1 MATVSMTSIPPD
13 FFDEERDKV
22 FQMEIIQ
29 DSLVERIDKL
39 IKKSSEVDARLD
51 IIEEEMEEQTKI
63 SINGKTSPKKD
74 RSQTRPVSSIPVRS
88 TPIQSKIRPK
98 VNSNIS
104 LTSFLGVTPE
114 KAKIIALEENK
125 KLKNELEA
133 AMKELKISLEE
144 STAETQREFA
154 AQKEKEASE
163 KASTPSP
170 AAPAPTLLV
179 NAMNSSANFELDE
192 VLKSKIEQLA
202 KELKDNQLTNIENEE
217 QIQMMNK
224 RISAMEGGN
233 AGVLG
238 LIERI
243 NEVNIPIG
251 RYHR

>member
-1 MATVSMTSIPPD
+1 M
-13 FFDEERDKV
+13 
-22 FQMEIIQ
+22 
-29 DSLVERIDKL
+29 
-39 IKKSSEVDARLD
+39 
-51 IIEEEMEEQTKI
+51 
-63 SINGKTSPKKD
+63 
-74 RSQTRPVSSIPVRS
+74 
-88 TPIQSKIRPK
+88 
-98 VNSNIS
+98 
-104 LTSFLGVTPE
+104 TPE

-144 STAETQREFA
+144 STAETQRELA
-154 AQKEKEASE
+154 AHKEKEASE
-163 KASTPSP
+163 KASAPSP

-192 VLKSKIEQLA
+192 ALKSKIDQLA

-243 NEVNIPIG
+243 NEVNLGVYLSHVGTILNASLRINIIACIRVLQNIPSV
-251 RYHR
+251 H

>member
-1 MATVSMTSIPPD
+1 M
-13 FFDEERDKV
+13 
-22 FQMEIIQ
+22 
-29 DSLVERIDKL
+29 
-39 IKKSSEVDARLD
+39 
-51 IIEEEMEEQTKI
+51 
-63 SINGKTSPKKD
+63 
-74 RSQTRPVSSIPVRS
+74 
-88 TPIQSKIRPK
+88 
-98 VNSNIS
+98 
-104 LTSFLGVTPE
+104 TSFLGVTPE

-243 NEVNIPIG
+243 NEVNIELNLLEFNSFFPVKDVFSNIFD
-251 RYHR
+251 RLKRMSAMN

>member
-1 MATVSMTSIPPD
+1 MNSI
-13 FFDEERDKV
+13 
-22 FQMEIIQ
+22 
-29 DSLVERIDKL
+29 
-39 IKKSSEVDARLD
+39 
-51 IIEEEMEEQTKI
+51 
-63 SINGKTSPKKD
+63 
-74 RSQTRPVSSIPVRS
+74 
-88 TPIQSKIRPK
+88 
-98 VNSNIS
+98 
-104 LTSFLGVTPE
+104 LGVTPE

-163 KASTPSP
+163 KASTPSQ

-179 NAMNSSANFELDE
+179 NAMNSSANFELDDA
-192 VLKSKIEQLA
+192 LKSKIDQLA

-243 NEVNIPIG
+243 NEVNIEMDPTHVGTILKHSV
-251 RYHR
+251 RIERFP

>member
-1 MATVSMTSIPPD
+1 M
-13 FFDEERDKV
+13 
-22 FQMEIIQ
+22 
-29 DSLVERIDKL
+29 
-39 IKKSSEVDARLD
+39 
-51 IIEEEMEEQTKI
+51 
-63 SINGKTSPKKD
+63 N
-74 RSQTRPVSSIPVRS
+74 
-88 TPIQSKIRPK
+88 
-98 VNSNIS
+98 
-104 LTSFLGVTPE
+104 SFLGVTPE

-154 AQKEKEASE
+154 AQKEKEATE
-163 KASTPSP
+163 KASTPSQ

-179 NAMNSSANFELDE
+179 NAMNSSANFELDDA
-192 VLKSKIEQLA
+192 LKSKIDQLA

-243 NEVNIPIG
+243 NEVNIEMDPTHVGTILKHSLRIERFPLRSSSAQNLAQLVLIIACKRALQNFPNVHDLCKFSHAYNSKDFFNIIYFIG
-251 RYHR
+251 